1 MLSFH
6 FAESTWQADAA
17 RNQWTEHHPWRWR
30 GTSRNQWRLPS
41 ASGDLRTSS
50 SRIKCWCIRI
60 CWCIASM
67 PLWQC
72 VQTILWK
79 NIHCAQWWAT
89 KFALICWTMAVKW
102 SEGCR
107 CSYQSSS
114 SVAETAQ
121 EHKGTIWYPYQF
133 TEIRQILYRPLW
145 MMWWWSQILDR
156 FLLLRV
162 FQVILDSL
170 CGAKC
175 FSCVLLGCWVE
186 GHGWG
191 QWQTRTKEETGTNW
205 WTLSDSS

>member
-6 FAESTWQADAA
+6 FAESTWQPTAA
-17 RNQWTEHHPWRWR
+17 QNQWTEHHPWRWR
-30 GTSRNQWRLPS
+30 GTSRNQWCRPS
-41 ASGDLRTSS
+41 TSGDLRTNFLKDQVLMHPDLLMHCEHAPLSVCS
-50 SRIKCWCIRI
+50 NHIMKKHSLCIVMSYKV
-60 CWCIASM
+60 CSHLLNNGC
-67 PLWQC
+67 
-72 VQTILWK
+72 
-79 NIHCAQWWAT
+79 
-89 KFALICWTMAVKW
+89 KW

-107 CSYQSSS
+107 WSYQSAS

-133 TEIRQILYRPLW
+133 TEIRQILFRPLW
-145 MMWWWSQILDR
+145 RMWWWSQILDR

-162 FQVILDSL
+162 LQVILDSL

-175 FSCVLLGCWVE
+175 FSCALLGCWVE